1 MAKTFSLE
9 IVTTDRIF
17 YKGECEHLVITAI
30 DGLLGILAG
39 HEPLV
44 TALPAGELKYMV
56 DGKWRYAAISDG
68 FIQVMPDKS
77 VILADSCELPEEID
91 IDGLEIDLGKMM
103 KDRSAAMFADFDPK
117 DENAA
122 APYPYQVTKLLKVKN
137 VTVTD
142 GKRWMFFRS
151 PALFK
156 DLKVE
161 GACPG
166 YPPR

>member
-91 IDGLEIDLGKMM
+91 IKRAEEARERAQEKMRQ
-103 KDRSAAMFADFDPK
+103 KQSIQEYYQTQAALNRAM
-117 DENAA
+117 NR
-122 APYPYQVTKLLKVKN
+122 LKVSQKH
-137 VTVTD
+137 
-142 GKRWMFFRS
+142 
-151 PALFK
+151 FK
-156 DLKVE
+156 
-161 GACPG
+161 
-166 YPPR
+166 

>member
-44 TALPAGELKYMV
+44 TSLPAGELKYMV

-68 FIQVMPDKS
+68 FIQVMPDRS

-91 IDGLEIDLGKMM
+91 IKRAEEARERAKERLRQKQSIQEYYQTQ
-103 KDRSAAMFADFDPK
+103 AALNRAM
-117 DENAA
+117 NR
-122 APYPYQVTKLLKVKN
+122 LKVSQKH
-137 VTVTD
+137 
-142 GKRWMFFRS
+142 
-151 PALFK
+151 FK
-156 DLKVE
+156 
-161 GACPG
+161 
-166 YPPR
+166 

>member
-1 MAKTFSLE
+1 MAKTFHLE

-17 YKGECEHLVITAI
+17 YKGDCEHLVITAI

-91 IDGLEIDLGKMM
+91 IKRAEEARERAEEKLRQKQSIKEYYQTQ
-103 KDRSAAMFADFDPK
+103 AALNRAM
-117 DENAA
+117 NR
-122 APYPYQVTKLLKVKN
+122 LKVSQKH
-137 VTVTD
+137 
-142 GKRWMFFRS
+142 
-151 PALFK
+151 FK
-156 DLKVE
+156 
-161 GACPG
+161 
-166 YPPR
+166 

>member
-9 IVTTDRIF
+9 IVATDRIF

-91 IDGLEIDLGKMM
+91 IKRAEEAKERAQEKLRQKQSIQEYYQTQ
-103 KDRSAAMFADFDPK
+103 AALNRAM
-117 DENAA
+117 NR
-122 APYPYQVTKLLKVKN
+122 LKVSQKH
-137 VTVTD
+137 
-142 GKRWMFFRS
+142 
-151 PALFK
+151 FK
-156 DLKVE
+156 
-161 GACPG
+161 
-166 YPPR
+166 

>member
-1 MAKTFSLE
+1 MAKTFHLE

-17 YKGECEHLVITAI
+17 YKGDCEHLVITAI

-91 IDGLEIDLGKMM
+91 VKRAEEARERAKEKLRQKQSIKEYYQTQ
-103 KDRSAAMFADFDPK
+103 AALNRAM
-117 DENAA
+117 NR
-122 APYPYQVTKLLKVKN
+122 LKVSQKH
-137 VTVTD
+137 
-142 GKRWMFFRS
+142 
-151 PALFK
+151 FK
-156 DLKVE
+156 
-161 GACPG
+161 
-166 YPPR
+166 